1 MYTLFTQAKTFFIH
15 TDLPQRSTSPLHKNT
30 ILQDR
35 SLSFI
40 SSLSHDSSL
49 SNLNKNPQPHSDTTL
64 KIISILH
71 MDSLVTSILSMAVK
85 HGPCLLT
92 LKKGSRLSS
101 QVPKETAQH
110 LLLGTQDQWLGA
122 KQDQLSCGSRGT
134 SSDKCQETKNYMV
147 WACQMPCQPLQN
159 HPSGHLGGW
168 AITWWA
174 KEMLDGQYQ
183 RLDVPAHART
193 AHNNFLQ
200 KTLRENLCWTVCNV
214 PLVTQSVK
222 ELNWTPGQ

>member
-15 TDLPQRSTSPLHKNT
+15 TDLPQHSTTSLHKNT

-92 LKKGSRLSS
+92 LKKKSRLSS
-101 QVPKETAQH
+101 QMPKETWTLLADTEKRIQAFKPSAQGNCSASPAWNTRPMTGCEARSTF
-110 LLLGTQDQWLGA
+110 LW
-122 KQDQLSCGSRGT
+122 
-134 SSDKCQETKNYMV
+134 V
-147 WACQMPCQPLQN
+147 
-159 HPSGHLGGW
+159 
-168 AITWWA
+168 
-174 KEMLDGQYQ
+174 Q
-183 RLDVPAHART
+183 R
-193 AHNNFLQ
+193 
-200 KTLRENLCWTVCNV
+200 NLF
-214 PLVTQSVK
+214 
-222 ELNWTPGQ
+222 